1 MIAVIVIGVV
11 GYSIIQGWDPLQS
24 FFMTIITISTVGYG
38 TPEDLTIAGEIF
50 TSILILASLTVVL
63 YALSNITAFFVEGR
77 VNQVLRRRRFLKKI
91 EKFKKHYIIV
101 GSGMLGRNICRELLK
116 MGENVVVVDNNE
128 ELIKHLEESNQLG
141 NGEVVYL
148 LGDATNEEVLE
159 NAGVKKATGLIT
171 TLPSDA
177 DNVFVVLTA
186 RSLNKDLN
194 IISEV
199 TDPTNMKKLEYA
211 GVNRTIPLPEIG
223 AHRIV
228 NMLLN
233 PDIVGFL
240 DSITRSGG
248 LELRFEKID
257 IPDNFPK
264 DGLTLEKMKIPQR
277 TGLIVI
283 AVSDG
288 TQSIFN
294 PSASTVIKKGYSIMV
309 LGEYRK
315 IEKLRNLVSSGELTT

>member
-1 MIAVIVIGVV
+1 MV
-11 GYSIIQGWDPLQS
+11 GYSIIQDWDPLQS

-38 TPEDLTIAGEIF
+38 TPEDLSVAGEIF

-116 MGENVVVVDNNE
+116 MGENVVVIDNNE
-128 ELIKHLEESNQLG
+128 ELIKHLEETEQPG

-148 LGDATNEEVLE
+148 LGDATDEEILE
-159 NAGVKKATGLIT
+159 NAGVKKAMGLIT

-199 TDPTNMKKLEYA
+199 TDPTNTKKLEYA

-257 IPDNFPK
+257 IPDNFPEK
-264 DGLTLEKMKIPQR
+264 GLTLEKMKIPQR

-283 AVSDG
+283 AISDG

-294 PSASTVIKKGYSIMV
+294 PSASTVIKRGYSIMV
-309 LGEYRK
+309 LGEYSK
-315 IEKLRNLVSSGELTT
+315 IEKLRNLVNSGELST

>member
-1 MIAVIVIGVV
+1 
-11 GYSIIQGWDPLQS
+11 
-24 FFMTIITISTVGYG
+24 MTIITISTVGYG
-38 TPEDLTIAGEIF
+38 TPEDLSMAGEIF
-50 TSILILASLTVVL
+50 TSILILASLTIVL

-77 VNQVLRRRRFLKKI
+77 VNEVLRRRKFLKKI
-91 EKFKKHYIIV
+91 RKFSEHYIIV

-116 MGENVVVVDNNE
+116 MGENIVVIDNNE
-128 ELIKHLEESNQLG
+128 ELIKHLEETEQPGS
-141 NGEVVYL
+141 GEVVYL

-159 NAGVKKATGLIT
+159 NAGVKKANGLIT

-186 RSLNKDLN
+186 RSLKKDLN

-211 GVNRTIPLPEIG
+211 GANRTIPLPEIG
-223 AHRIV
+223 AHRII

-257 IPDNFPK
+257 IPDSFPEE
-264 DGLTLEKMKIPQR
+264 GLTLEKMKIPQR

-294 PSASTVIKKGYSIMV
+294 PSASTSIKRGYSIMV
-309 LGEYRK
+309 LGEYNK
-315 IEKLRNLVSSGELTT
+315 IEKLRNLINSGELTS

>member
-1 MIAVIVIGVV
+1 MVFIVGVV
-11 GYSIIQGWDPLQS
+11 GYSIIQGWGPLQS

-38 TPEDLTIAGEIF
+38 TPEDLSAAGEIF
-50 TSILILASLTVVL
+50 TSILILASLTIVL

-77 VNQVLRRRRFLKKI
+77 VNEVLRRRRFLKKI
-91 EKFKKHYIIV
+91 EKFEGHYIIV

-116 MGENVVVVDNNE
+116 MGENIVVIDNNE
-128 ELIKHLEESNQLG
+128 ELIKHLEESQQPG

-148 LGDATNEEVLE
+148 LGDATNEEVLD
-159 NAGVKKATGLIT
+159 NAGVKKANGLIT

-186 RSLNKDLN
+186 RSLKKDLS

-199 TDPTNMKKLEYA
+199 TNPTNMKKLEYA
-211 GVNRTIPLPEIG
+211 GANRTVPLPEIG

-233 PDIVGFL
+233 PDIIGFL

-257 IPDNFPK
+257 IPDSFPEE
-264 DGLTLEKMKIPQR
+264 GLTLEKMKIPQR

-294 PSASTVIKKGYSIMV
+294 PSASTIVKKGYSIMV
-309 LGEYRK
+309 LGEYSK
-315 IEKLRNLVSSGELTT
+315 IEKLRKLIDSGELTS